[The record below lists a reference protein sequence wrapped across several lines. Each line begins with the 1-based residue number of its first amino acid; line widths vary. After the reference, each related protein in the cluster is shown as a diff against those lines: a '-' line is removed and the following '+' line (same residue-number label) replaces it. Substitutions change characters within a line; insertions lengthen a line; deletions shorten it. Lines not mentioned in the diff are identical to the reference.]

1 MALQGIAEIIV
12 IAYLLIVPPRL
23 AKRSLGEIGFRSL
36 RAGDGLA
43 IAIGIIAMAV
53 VLTLLGTALSALL
66 RAHTPEEAIKVFL
79 GLKSPLSKAGFAFF
93 AVVLAPFFEEF
104 VFRLFLFNAFR
115 RWWGFWPGAIVELRA
130 VRMRS
135 LSTKR
140 RKRQHRAHRTVDA
153 GRLDSRL
160 DL

>member
-1 MALQGIAEIIV
+1 
-12 IAYLLIVPPRL
+12 
-23 AKRSLGEIGFRSL
+23 
-36 RAGDGLA
+36 
-43 IAIGIIAMAV
+43 MAV

-115 RWWGFWPGAIVELRA
+115 RWWGFWPGAIVSSVLFGC
-130 VRMRS
+130 
-135 LSTKR
+135 
-140 RKRQHRAHRTVDA
+140 AHYQQSAANVNIALIVPLMLGGLILAWIYNKTANAWAPMLTHA
-153 GRLDSRL
+153 GFNGITLL
-160 DL
+160 ALFVAPQLAK